1 MKQRLNEIIQ
11 YERSTFSV
19 NAPSDIVAFYN
30 RIDKDPRPSE
40 PVEVDEDILAN
51 CNDGEVSI
59 PHESVFCGM
68 PVEDVVYANN
78 DATRV
83 SPYAQKGALDAGVFP
98 DSESHMVQ
106 PQPFETDTISLHNG
120 NELLSKKADVDHHA
134 AFNYHFNTMQG
145 TAEPD
150 PRFIRA
156 TPKPLPTP
164 LDDPAHEDLRKA
176 PSFEQHLYAFINAHI
191 LFRISNLTRRVE
203 NTNVIADSNNVP
215 NTELNPPPP
224 SEPSVTTP
232 SSTSGDPEPTRDGK
246 RQTCILKNRWKYVL
260 LSTLLIDSLANLPPE

>member
-19 NAPSDIVAFYN
+19 NAPSDIVEFYN
-30 RIDKDPRPSE
+30 RIDKDPRLFE
-40 PVEVDEDILAN
+40 PVEVDEDILAD
-51 CNDGEVSI
+51 CSDEEVSI
-59 PHESVFCGM
+59 PHDGL
-68 PVEDVVYANN
+68 EDTVYANN
-78 DATRV
+78 DATRG
-83 SPYAQKGALDAGVFP
+83 SPYAQKGTLDAGVFP

-106 PQPFETDTISLHNG
+106 PQPVETDTISLHNG
-120 NELLSKKADVDHHA
+120 NELLSKKADVDHHT

-145 TAEPD
+145 PAEPD

-156 TPKPLPTP
+156 TPKPLPT
-164 LDDPAHEDLRKA
+164 PAHEDLRKA

-191 LFRISNLTRRVE
+191 LFGNSNLTHRVE
-203 NTNVIADSNNVP
+203 NTNVMANSSNVP
-215 NTELNPPPP
+215 NIELNPPPP
-224 SEPSVTTP
+224 PTGPSVTTP
-232 SSTSGDPEPTRDGK
+232 SSTSGDPESTRDGK